1 MSKWVMGVIEGDDEG
16 DEGDEVMRVL
26 MIITEIDRRAGY
38 HRVYSHSRSK
48 RSRWK
53 GKQTENC

>member
-26 MIITEIDRRAGY
+26 MIITE
-38 HRVYSHSRSK
+38 K
-48 RSRWK
+48 
-53 GKQTENC
+53 